1 MKKRQVVIIGGGP
14 AGRTLVHMLHASDQ
28 EMSVTLIKDE
38 PINANRCAVPYG
50 IPDEKP
56 LEKFQIPNAL
66 ITDFGAALVIDRVAK
81 IDTANNT
88 VFTASGDE
96 YPYDDLVLSTGS
108 RPIIP
113 PIPGVEG
120 KNISAVRSIA
130 DLSLLRQLAST
141 GKRAVVV
148 GGGYIGIEVA
158 VVLNQ
163 MGLDVTVVEMLPTI
177 LMATTEPEFIGEVAE
192 ELTERG
198 LHLRTN
204 ETVVEFVHP
213 SADQV
218 VVKLGSGESLAAEIV
233 VLSVGVAPNTELAA
247 QAGIKTSRL
256 GIWVDTHMRTDAT
269 NVYACGDC
277 AEKTAF
283 VTGQPTRGEFGTNAV
298 FMAKTVAHNM
308 LGKKKTFPGVIN
320 ANVTAVFDWSLGSA
334 GLTEQ
339 MARDAGIDVVTGYSE
354 VLNKYPMMDQAGTIR
369 TKLVFNREN
378 RTLVGGSVLRKESC
392 SAHNV
397 DFISFAL
404 QMGATMDDLMDYQYA
419 THPELAAKP
428 SDNTYVFAV
437 KDALNKLHQT
447 GPATI
452 AAEY

>member
-1 MKKRQVVIIGGGP
+1 MKKRQIVIIGGGP

-88 VFTASGDE
+88 VFTASGDG

-158 VVLNQ
+158 VVLKQ

-177 LMATTEPEFIGEVAE
+177 LMATTEPEFIGQVAE
-192 ELTERG
+192 ELAEKGVNVLTDEK
-198 LHLRTN
+198 
-204 ETVVEFVHP
+204 VVEFVHP

-218 VVKLGSGESLAAEIV
+218 VVQLGSGASLAADFV
-233 VLSVGVAPNTELAA
+233 VLSVGVTPNTELAA
-247 QAGIKTSRL
+247 EAGIKTSRL
-256 GIWVDTHMRTDAT
+256 GIWVDKHMRTDAPD
-269 NVYACGDC
+269 VYACGDC
-277 AEKTAF
+277 AEKTSF

-339 MARDAGIDVVTGYSE
+339 MARDAGIDVVTGYSD

-378 RTLVGGSVLRKESC
+378 SKLVGGSVLRKGSC

-447 GPATI
+447 GPAII
-452 AAEY
+452 AAEC